1 MENILYAKGES
12 VHGPRVVAYLWGH
25 GNYRYSIEHIE
36 YATAGHPDP
45 YKGRREIDVVKINGS
60 YETAM
65 EIFDGEIMP
74 DTTIWLPDTGES

>member
-1 MENILYAKGES
+1 MEDILYAKGDS

-25 GNYRYSIEHIE
+25 GNYQYSIEHRS
-36 YATAGHPDP
+36 D
-45 YKGRREIDVVKINGS
+45 GRDIDEVLINGS

-74 DTTIWLPDTGES
+74 DTGVLM

>member
-1 MENILYAKGES
+1 MIDYDLYAKGES

-25 GNYRYSIEHIE
+25 GNYRYSIEHRLE
-36 YATAGHPDP
+36 G
-45 YKGRREIDVVKINGS
+45 REIDLVKINGT

-65 EIFDGEIMP
+65 EIFEGEVMP

>member
-25 GNYRYSIEHIE
+25 GNYQYSIEHRSD
-36 YATAGHPDP
+36 G
-45 YKGRREIDVVKINGS
+45 REIDEVLINCS

-65 EIFDGEIMP
+65 EIFEGEIMP
-74 DTTIWLPDTGES
+74 DTGVLM

>member
-1 MENILYAKGES
+1 MEDILYAKGES

-25 GNYRYSIEHIE
+25 GNYQYSIEHRSE
-36 YATAGHPDP
+36 G
-45 YKGRREIDVVKINGS
+45 REIDLVKINGT

-65 EIFDGEIMP
+65 EIFEGEIMP

>member
-1 MENILYAKGES
+1 MEVILYAKGES

-25 GNYRYSIEHIE
+25 GNYQYSIEHRSD
-36 YATAGHPDP
+36 G
-45 YKGRREIDVVKINGS
+45 REIDEVLINGS

-74 DTTIWLPDTGES
+74 DTGVLL

>member
-1 MENILYAKGES
+1 MNNDLYAKGES

-25 GNYRYSIEHIE
+25 GNYQYSIEHIE
-36 YATAGHPDP
+36 YPCDGFRP
-45 YKGRREIDVVKINGS
+45 REIDLVKINGT

-65 EIFDGEIMP
+65 EIFEGEIMP

>member
-1 MENILYAKGES
+1 MISYDLYAKGES

-36 YATAGHPDP
+36 YASDP
-45 YKGRREIDVVKINGS
+45 YPGKREIDVVKINGS

-65 EIFDGEIMP
+65 EIFEGEIMP
-74 DTTIWLPDTGES
+74 DTMKTYEGDLI

>member
-1 MENILYAKGES
+1 MIDYDLYAKGES

-25 GNYRYSIEHIE
+25 GNYQYSIEHR
-36 YATAGHPDP
+36 YYDFTTKS
-45 YKGRREIDVVKINGS
+45 YKGREIDEVLINGS

-74 DTTIWLPDTGES
+74 DTGYDIVTGKSL

>member
-25 GNYRYSIEHIE
+25 GNYQYSIEHRSD
-36 YATAGHPDP
+36 G
-45 YKGRREIDVVKINGS
+45 REIDEVLINGS

-74 DTTIWLPDTGES
+74 DTGVLL

>member
-1 MENILYAKGES
+1 MSTNLYAKGES

-25 GNYRYSIEHIE
+25 GNYQYSIEHRSD
-36 YATAGHPDP
+36 G
-45 YKGRREIDVVKINGS
+45 REIDEVLINGS

-74 DTTIWLPDTGES
+74 DTGVLL

>member
-1 MENILYAKGES
+1 MSTNLYAKGES

-25 GNYRYSIEHIE
+25 GNYRYSIQHIDH
-36 YATAGHPDP
+36 AADLTHDH
-45 YKGRREIDVVKINGS
+45 REIDLVKINGS

-74 DTTIWLPDTGES
+74 DTYVELNSTGVLV